1 MEEIKNIEEL
11 VKKSNTGIIVN
22 RIRESK
28 EELNQVKELLGY
40 INSSRLDE
48 SDYELNNY
56 YRMLTARYYDY
67 LKDKIE
73 VMEKLNHKLTNK
85 SLRLTNVTTA
95 TKKQAKPKKQVADY
109 TSSDDVDMLI

>member
-1 MEEIKNIEEL
+1 MEEIKDIREL
-11 VKKSNTGIIVN
+11 VKNPNTGTLIN

-28 EELNQVKELLGY
+28 EELNQVRELLDY
-40 INSSRLDE
+40 INSNRLDE

-56 YRMLTARYYDY
+56 YRMLAARYYDY

-85 SLRLTNVTTA
+85 SLGLTSIP
-95 TKKQAKPKKQVADY
+95 KKQAKPKKQVADY

>member
-48 SDYELNNY
+48 TDYELNNY

-85 SLRLTNVTTA
+85 SLRLTNVTTT

-109 TSSDDVDMLI
+109 TSSDDADMLI

>member
-28 EELNQVKELLGY
+28 EELNQVRELLGY

-85 SLRLTNVTTA
+85 LLGLTNVTT
-95 TKKQAKPKKQVADY
+95 TKKQVKPKKQVADY